1 MRFSWRTWVTAV
13 LMAISMGCGSAAPQV
28 KMLGVTEPSAQVA
41 RAEHQD
47 RTLVLFLEVVNPS
60 DLSLRL
66 SRLEYRFQA
75 SPWFSTVG
83 EVALSRAVGADSAAV
98 VEVPVRLSAANMSPQ
113 GQGQG
118 HGHGHG
124 HGMNG
129 EQQDDVSFSLEG
141 RLFAKAGT
149 VERSWNVKIGGTLHA
164 DSLAGSARRA
174 RVRMHLASSTH

>member
-118 HGHGHG
+118 Q
-124 HGMNG
+124 GMNG

-174 RVRMHLASSTH
+174 HVRMHLASSTH